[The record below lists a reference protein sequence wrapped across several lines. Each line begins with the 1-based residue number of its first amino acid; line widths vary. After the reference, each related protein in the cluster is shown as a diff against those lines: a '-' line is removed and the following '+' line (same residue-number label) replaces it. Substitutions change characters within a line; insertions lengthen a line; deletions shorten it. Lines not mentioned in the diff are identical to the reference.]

1 MFSEAKYTT
10 VGGVIEKLVEKFPNA
25 ELPSLS
31 TIPLFIANRKVAQPV
46 FINPWYD
53 TYNGSINLGAV
64 FPSWP
69 PLISPIVPI
78 DYYKEG
84 TDKPDTIV
92 GTDKGRDFI
101 NGLKSD
107 DLLFGLGEADIILG
121 EDGSDIIFDG
131 AGNDFVFA
139 GNDDDFLFN
148 GSGNDYSL
156 GGNGDDSYF
165 AGKGT
170 DVFRGGAGTDTA
182 DYNTLGQGITLLAT
196 GNVNK
201 GFLGSDQLSEVEVVK
216 GAAGLQNTIDA
227 GNAWFGSINVNLL
240 TQSATFSEINR
251 PQLSLKVENFT
262 NVEGSV
268 LGDTI
273 VGDNGDNLLNGN
285 DGDDL
290 VVGLGG
296 DDTVNGGQGDDRLA
310 GGYSPLVPAI
320 AIRPIEFDGNDLVNG
335 GDGNDVIEGGGGEDI
350 IDGGSGLDTAD
361 YSNLSQGITLRP
373 FGLVDKGKLGTDRI
387 RDIETI
393 IGSSRAV
400 NTIDASS
407 FILNPSSILPPP
419 PPIPSAAINVDLSA
433 GVLNVVGL
441 PQNLKFT
448 VKNFAN
454 VVGSFNNDII
464 IGDSKVNQL
473 SGDFGNDDI
482 NAGAGDDVIAGGTL
496 IPTISAYSPSRP
508 IIFPLSDG
516 SDRLNGEGGDDT
528 FQSGTGFDTIDGGK
542 DFDTVDYSGHGQA
555 ITLRVGETQA
565 QTQYVS
571 KGFNYLIPEVDTLT
585 NIERVIGATKEANT
599 INGYH
604 ALSLSVN
611 LATNELL
618 AVTATT
624 KEKLLVENFVNVTGS
639 AGDDNITGNK
649 GNNVLVGNAG
659 SDQIS
664 GEAGKDIITGVNPY
678 DSAPGFKEEDVLLGG
693 ADGDTFILGD
703 EKNAYYV
710 GGNYADKAILRDFKS
725 GEDNIVLNGSFE
737 DYFFLGSS
745 NTEIYR
751 KVAFSD
757 ALTRSPGDL
766 VAEVNGSIA
775 KSDLIFVSE
784 DLPIA

>member
-10 VGGVIEKLVEKFPNA
+10 VGGVIEKLIEKFPDA

-31 TIPLFIANRKVAQPV
+31 TIPLFIANRKVTQPV

-64 FPSWP
+64 FPSVP
-69 PLISPIVPI
+69 PPQTSPVIPI
-78 DYYKEG
+78 DHYKEG

-101 NGLKSD
+101 NGLKSG
-107 DLLFGLGEADIILG
+107 DLLFGLGERDIILG
-121 EDGSDIIFDG
+121 EDGSDIVFDG
-131 AGNDFVFA
+131 AGDDFVFA

-156 GGNGDDSYF
+156 GGNGNDNYF
-165 AGKGT
+165 AGEGN
-170 DVFRGGAGTDTA
+170 DAFLGGAGTDTA
-182 DYNTLGQGITLLAT
+182 DYSSLGQGITLLAT

-216 GAAGLQNTIDA
+216 GAAGLDNTIDA

-240 TQSATFSEINR
+240 TQSAKFSEMNR

-285 DGDDL
+285 GGDDL

-320 AIRPIEFDGNDLVNG
+320 AIRPIEFDGNDVVNG
-335 GDGNDVIEGGGGEDI
+335 GEGNDVIQGGGGEDI

-400 NTIDASS
+400 NTIDASG
-407 FILNPSSILPPP
+407 FILNSSSILPPP

-433 GVLNVVGL
+433 EVLNVVGL

-448 VKNFAN
+448 VKNFVN

-464 IGDSKVNQL
+464 SGDSKANQL
-473 SGDFGNDDI
+473 SGDFGNDEI
-482 NAGAGDDVIAGGTL
+482 NAGAGDDVITGGTL
-496 IPTISAYSPSRP
+496 IPTISAYSPNRP

-516 SDRLNGEGGDDT
+516 SDRLNGEAGNDT
-528 FQSGTGFDTIDGGK
+528 IQSGTGFDIIDGGQ
-542 DFDTVDYSGHGQA
+542 DFDTVDYRANGQA
-555 ITLRVGETQA
+555 ITLRVGQGGTQR
-565 QTQYVS
+565 QYVD
-571 KGFNYLIPEVDTLT
+571 KGYNHYDYEIDTLT
-585 NIERVIGATKEANT
+585 NIEKVIGTTKQANT
-599 INGYH
+599 IDASG
-604 ALSLSVN
+604 ALSVTAN
-611 LATNELL
+611 LATNELQF
-618 AVTATT
+618 ASSQCQEKTA
-624 KEKLLVENFVNVTGS
+624 
-639 AGDDNITGNK
+639 
-649 GNNVLVGNAG
+649 
-659 SDQIS
+659 
-664 GEAGKDIITGVNPY
+664 
-678 DSAPGFKEEDVLLGG
+678 
-693 ADGDTFILGD
+693 
-703 EKNAYYV
+703 
-710 GGNYADKAILRDFKS
+710 R
-725 GEDNIVLNGSFE
+725 
-737 DYFFLGSS
+737 
-745 NTEIYR
+745 R
-751 KVAFSD
+751 KFCQCDWVC
-757 ALTRSPGDL
+757 RR
-766 VAEVNGSIA
+766 
-775 KSDLIFVSE
+775 
-784 DLPIA
+784 